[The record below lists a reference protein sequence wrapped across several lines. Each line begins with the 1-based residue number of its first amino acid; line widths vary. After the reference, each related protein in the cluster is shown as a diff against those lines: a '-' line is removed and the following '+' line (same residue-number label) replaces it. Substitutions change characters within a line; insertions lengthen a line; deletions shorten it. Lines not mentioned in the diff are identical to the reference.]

1 MFHGTWDIDGFS
13 CWEVVLAIEAIGK
26 EEDARSID
34 LVIDDGDVAVVIST
48 DAEGDG
54 LSLGVAALSVGGSDL
69 EVEVFVDLLDPAL
82 DFGLGGGALLDG
94 LGGDGDLGLGLLPGV
109 GGPDAGGDFG
119 GGDDGLDLADL
130 AAVEVGDLGVDG
142 EVRRL
147 VVEASSD
154 DALDALDLDLL
165 GLGAGL
171 DDVLGLELAL
181 VLEVGEAF
189 AGDDLEFAGFRKG
202 HGELVL
208 QHGGVGG
215 EHVGVLVEEVPH
227 ADIDLAIAASGSR
240 SLREG
245 LC

>member
-1 MFHGTWDIDGFS
+1 MLNGPGYVDGLS
-13 CWEVVLAIEAIGK
+13 GGEVVLAIEAIGK
-26 EEDARSID
+26 EEYARSVD
-34 LVIDDGDVAVVIST
+34 LVIDDDDIAVVVRA

-54 LSLGVAALSVGGSDL
+54 LSLGVAALAVGGGDL

-82 DFGLGGGALLDG
+82 DFGLGGGAFLDG

-109 GGPDAGGDFG
+109 GRPDAGGDFG

-130 AAVEVGDLGVDG
+130 TSVEVGDLGVDG

-147 VVEASSD
+147 VVEASAN

-189 AGDDLEFAGFRKG
+189 AGDDLEFACLRKG
-202 HGELVL
+202 HGELIL

-215 EHVGVLVEEVPH
+215 EHVGVLVEEVPD
-227 ADIDLAIAASGSR
+227 ADINLAIAPGGLGE
-240 SLREG
+240 SLG
-245 LC
+245 